1 MSTTKPET
9 LAPER
14 QPEQESEI
22 VPYSDAHVF
31 DLQDVKQRVDA
42 IHRIMAKMMKQD
54 VHYGVIQGTKK
65 PTLYKPGSEILLLT
79 FRVAVDPEI
88 TDLSTAD
95 EIRYRI
101 RAIGRHVPTDSF
113 MGAGVGECSSNEEKF
128 LWRAALSKD
137 EFNDTPEDQR
147 RYKYKKEWDRGR
159 PAIVK
164 VEQVKVPPADAANAV
179 LKRAKK
185 RAQVDFCLTAMAA
198 SEIFTQDVEDLPD
211 GYLNDDTAPVSTA
224 PCVSEAQAKILRDLF
239 NRLSETKRKEVLAY
253 WSTTYKKEVSG
264 EITAVEDVPASRY
277 KHAETTLG
285 RALNSEGKTESNLNA
300 CVNDVQVTTLQ
311 ESIESVGKTCKAEF
325 LRAFEIKKIG
335 DLPTA
340 KYAEALQWLGE
351 QRRK

>member
-1 MSTTKPET
+1 MDN

-14 QPEQESEI
+14 QPQQETEV

-42 IHRIMAKMMKQD
+42 IHRIMAKQMKKD
-54 VHYGVIQGTKK
+54 VHYGVIPGTKK

-88 TDLSTAD
+88 TDLSTTD

-159 PAIVK
+159 PMIVK
-164 VEQVKVPPADAANAV
+164 VEQIKVPPADAANAV

-211 GYLNDDTAPVSTA
+211 GYLNDDAAPVSTDTRI
-224 PCVSEAQAKILRDLF
+224 SESQAKVLRDLF
-239 NRLSETKRKEVLAY
+239 NRLPEQKSEEVLAY
-253 WSTTYKKEVSG
+253 FTKAFKQ
-264 EITAVEDVPASRY
+264 EITAIEEIPVSRY
-277 KHAETTLG
+277 KHAETAIA
-285 RALNSEGKTESNLNA
+285 RALNAEGKPANNA
-300 CVNDVQVTTLQ
+300 PALVSDTQVVTLQ
-311 ESIESVGKTCKAEF
+311 GVIEGIGKHCKSDF
-325 LRAFEIKKIG
+325 LTYFKIKKIG
-335 DLPTA
+335 ELPAA
-340 KYAEALQWLGE
+340 KYTEGLKWLEE

>member
-1 MSTTKPET
+1 MVTNQET
-9 LAPER
+9 LALER
-14 QPEQESEI
+14 QPQQEVEI

-42 IHRIMAKMMKQD
+42 IHRIMAKQMKKD
-54 VHYGVIQGTKK
+54 VHYGVIPGTKK

-79 FRVAVDPEI
+79 FRVAIDPEI
-88 TDLSTAD
+88 TDLSTPD

-128 LWRAALSKD
+128 LWRAALSK
-137 EFNDTPEDQR
+137 EEYNDTPEDQR
-147 RYKYKKEWDRGR
+147 RLKYKKEWDRGR
-159 PAIVK
+159 PTIIK
-164 VEQVKVPPADAANAV
+164 VEQIKVPTADAANAV

-211 GYLNDDTAPVSTA
+211 GYLNDEAAPASIE
-224 PCVSEAQAKILRDLF
+224 PRISEPQAKILRDLYD
-239 NRLSETKRKEVLAY
+239 RLSEAKRVQVLEFLSNAY
-253 WSTTYKKEVSG
+253 KQEIKAIEDIPSG
-264 EITAVEDVPASRY
+264 RY
-277 KHAETTLG
+277 KHAETTLA
-285 RALNSEGKTESNLNA
+285 RALNSEGKKEESQNA
-300 CVNDVQVTTLQ
+300 YINDVQVTTLQ
-311 ESIESVGKTCKAEF
+311 EVIEGIGKNCKAEF
-325 LRAFEIKKIG
+325 LTAFKIKKIG
-335 DLPTA
+335 DLPAA